1 MQEGLDESSNP
12 LRMDIRTEKLNMM
25 SHLDQF
31 GASDMNASPIYD
43 NRGTKLRFM
52 FTITDKEKALELY
65 KSVSASKYFG
75 NTDQVIK
82 IFYLLPEPEFEK
94 YADEEA
100 EIFYKEEE
108 EEKARKDAEFVKR
121 EAEKLERK
129 NTGGSRKQG
138 GRRGTE
144 RGDTK
149 EMDNET
155 VSRETGISFGGAKP
169 VFTSNKPKT
178 HAPLD

>member
-1 MQEGLDESSNP
+1 M
-12 LRMDIRTEKLNMM
+12 
-25 SHLDQF
+25 
-31 GASDMNASPIYD
+31 
-43 NRGTKLRFM
+43 
-52 FTITDKEKALELY
+52 
-65 KSVSASKYFG
+65 
-75 NTDQVIK
+75 
-82 IFYLLPEPEFEK
+82 
-94 YADEEA
+94 
-100 EIFYKEEE
+100 
-108 EEKARKDAEFVKR
+108 KR

-149 EMDNET
+149 EMIDNET